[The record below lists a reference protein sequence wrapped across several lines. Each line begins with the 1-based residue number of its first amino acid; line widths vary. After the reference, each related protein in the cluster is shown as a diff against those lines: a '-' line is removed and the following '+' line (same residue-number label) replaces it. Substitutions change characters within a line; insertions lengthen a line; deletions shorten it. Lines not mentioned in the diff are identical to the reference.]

1 MKYNSK
7 QKGSVNCVVSRNS
20 ILSDLPTRFCG
31 APEVNDDIQAHRI
44 LKNQGLCPLSTRIR
58 NRCCVFQS
66 CIQQ

>member
-1 MKYNSK
+1 MWY
-7 QKGSVNCVVSRNS
+7 QETVFYQICPLG
-20 ILSDLPTRFCG
+20 LCG